1 MNNIDLHPRTLRRN
15 IWYGLLCASDQEI
28 QDGMDFYPGA
38 NGLCRFLSTIYKI
51 SSRQVAGIYA
61 ALSPMNGWDTNV
73 ANIVDVLRWQKGES
87 RRKLD
92 RLLPQVNTPNVNL
105 HKAIEIADGKDPE
118 SILKGRKVGAFFRAI
133 NDPSDDRHVPVDRHL
148 ICLALGTK
156 LGKNQLSRIASSRE
170 IYNKVE
176 SAYLDL
182 GKREGIGN
190 RLASIAWFVQRRIAR
205 GQIPILHPESPIC
218 CGHIM
223 WNHGK
228 TYRRFLCNVCGKSR
242 PAVPKIV
249 KRPTEIILDPDIAS
263 MNLKLGYGSKGR
275 AICYLGQGHPF
286 ADSQGKNYLSR
297 FVVQYTTGERLRS
310 DEHVHHEN
318 GRQEDCRRDNLEV
331 WLAERHG
338 RYHARNQLLYMLR
351 DRTGKFVKSEVPSFD
366 VQYNQLSDTL
376 SNTLPDIPF

>member
-15 IWYGLLCASDQEI
+15 IWYGLLCATNQEI
-28 QDGMDFYPGA
+28 RDGMDFYPGA
-38 NGLCRFLSTIYKI
+38 NGLCRFLSAIYKI
-51 SSRQVAGIYA
+51 PSRQVAGIYA
-61 ALSPMNGWDTNV
+61 ALSPMNGWDANV
-73 ANIVDVLRWQKGES
+73 ANIVDVLRWSIDPNPDLGM
-87 RRKLD
+87 
-92 RLLPQVNTPNVNL
+92 PQVNTPRINRD
-105 HKAIEIADGKDPE
+105 KAIEIAEGKDPE
-118 SILKGRKVGAFFRAI
+118 HVLGGRKVSAFFRAI
-133 NDPSDDRHVPVDRHL
+133 NNPSDDKHIPVDRHL
-148 ICLALGTK
+148 ICLALGMK
-156 LGKNQLSRIASSRE
+156 LDKNQLSRVASSRE

-205 GQIPILHPESPIC
+205 GQIPIPHPESPIC
-218 CGHIM
+218 CGHVM
-223 WNHGK
+223 YNHGK
-228 TYRRFLCNVCGKSR
+228 TYRRFLCKVCGKSR

-263 MNLKLGYGSKGR
+263 MNLRLGYGSKGR

-286 ADSQGKNYLSR
+286 ANSQGKNYLSR

-338 RYHARNQLLYMLR
+338 RYHAKNQLLYMLR

-366 VQYNQLSDTL
+366 AQYDVMKNDTSDDLS
-376 SNTLPDIPF
+376 DIPF